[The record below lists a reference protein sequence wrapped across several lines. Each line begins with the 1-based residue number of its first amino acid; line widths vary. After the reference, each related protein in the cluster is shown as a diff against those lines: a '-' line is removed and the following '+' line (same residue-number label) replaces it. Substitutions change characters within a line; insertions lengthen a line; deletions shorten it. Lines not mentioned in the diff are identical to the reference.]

1 MEIVVCSNIA
11 ADILLHDDDDED
23 EGLTFLCAY
32 VHYRMIQ
39 MHFLTSYFVCFNQL
53 AFVTVLLQRY
63 CFISF
68 DNS

>member
-1 MEIVVCSNIA
+1 VPQCPIA
-11 ADILLHDDDDED
+11 GDATVLHDDDDED